1 MSMNISGSGHAVDAD
16 MLDATSEDQELALG
30 KFSDAIEFNLFISV

>member
-1 MSMNISGSGHAVDAD
+1 MSMNISGSGHAIDAE

-30 KFSDAIEFNLFISV
+30 NFSDAIEFSLLIGA